1 MLPWL
6 IGFLVFTFGPIVA
19 SLILSFCDYDVLHPA
34 RWAGVAN
41 YVALGTLDRAFVL
54 KSISNALILAVVAIP
69 LGMITSLSMAMLLN
83 AKIRGQNWYRTA
95 FYMPSI
101 VPVVATTVLW
111 AWILNGD
118 PSRGLLNAAWK
129 GTITVWFHVAPPG
142 WLSVPVWAKP
152 SLNLI
157 GLWGAGGGMILWL
170 AGLQSIPGTLYEAA
184 SLDGAGRNRQ
194 FWHITLPML
203 SPYIFFN
210 LIMGTIGA
218 LQTFETAYIIGN
230 TGGGQTTG
238 PDDSLLMPV
247 VYLFNNAFQYFKMG
261 YASALAWLLFII
273 ILGLTLGQ
281 LKLAPRWVHYES
293 ETK

>member
-1 MLPWL
+1 L
-6 IGFLVFTFGPIVA
+6 A
-19 SLILSFCDYDVLHPA
+19 
-34 RWAGVAN
+34 
-41 YVALGTLDRAFVL
+41 TLDRAFVL
-54 KSISNALILAVVAIP
+54 KSIYNALILAMIGIP
-69 LGMITSLSMAMLLN
+69 LGMMTSLSMAMLLN
-83 AKIRGQNWYRTA
+83 TKIRGQQWYRTA

-118 PSRGLLNAAWK
+118 PSRGLLNAVWK
-129 GTITVWFHVAPPG
+129 GTLTVWFHVAPPG
-142 WLSVPVWAKP
+142 WLSVPIWAKP

-170 AGLQSIPGTLYEAA
+170 AGLQSIPTTLYEAA
-184 SLDGAGRNRQ
+184 SLDGASRRQ
-194 FWHITLPML
+194 QFFAVTLPML

-218 LQTFETAYIIGN
+218 LQTFETAYILGN

-238 PDDSLLMPV
+238 PDDSLLVPV

-261 YASALAWLLFII
+261 YASALAWILFII

-281 LKLAPRWVHYES
+281 LKMAPRWVHYET
-293 ETK
+293 ENK